1 MTPMINEAVVHDR
14 IRGAR
19 QRAADRRLARTARI
33 GALRRSG
40 LQSIRDVVGLG
51 LIAMGERLVHGQPT
65 PDAATLRRAA

>member
-1 MTPMINEAVVHDR
+1 MNPMINEAVVHDR

-19 QRAADRRLARTARI
+19 QRADERRLARTARV

-51 LIAMGERLVHGQPT
+51 LIAIGERLMHGQPA
-65 PDAATLRRAA
+65 PDPATLRRAA